1 MGCRRPGWVP
11 GRGNSRGEHFPQ
23 MGILPEV
30 IDGKGRPG
38 GQGSRVIGRKNRIP
52 TDGHPP
58 RKYLM
63 VGSALRKPRG
73 AT

>member
-1 MGCRRPGWVP
+1 
-11 GRGNSRGEHFPQ
+11 

-73 AT
+73 AA